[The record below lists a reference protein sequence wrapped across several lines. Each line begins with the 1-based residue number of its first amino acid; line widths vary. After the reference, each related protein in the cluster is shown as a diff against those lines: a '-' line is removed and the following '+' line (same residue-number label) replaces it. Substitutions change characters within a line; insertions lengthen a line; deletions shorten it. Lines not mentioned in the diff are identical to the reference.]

1 MNQKPAEF
9 GWWITIVA
17 EKPLYIYYFG
27 VFDSYSEA
35 KEHQSGYIEDLNA
48 EGSKI
53 LNIGIKRCQPRQLT
67 IPVAAIPLSA

>member
-1 MNQKPAEF
+1 MNQKTAEF

-17 EKPLYIYYFG
+17 DKPLYIYYFG

-35 KEHQSGYIEDLNA
+35 KKYQRGYIEDLKA

-53 LNIGIKRCQPRQLT
+53 LNIGLKRCQPRQLT
-67 IPVAAIPLSA
+67 IPVSAIPLSA